1 MKKHNFKIKYMLLGL
16 FGLSLGLSQLGQP
29 TTVQAASDKL
39 NIVTTTD
46 FYGEVAKAVVGKYGK
61 VTSIINS
68 PNVDPHDFEPTTKT
82 AKTVANSDLVL
93 YNGVGYDSWVKKLGG
108 KKYLAVGTIMK
119 TKDGQNE
126 HLWYKKDT
134 MKKTANYLAKQYGKL
149 DPKHQKQFTKNAKN
163 YIKKLAKL
171 DTQLAAIKKQAKGQK
186 VAVSEPVF
194 DYALK
199 AMGYQIIN
207 QHFAKATE
215 EGADPSYSDIKK
227 LQTAIKKKEI
237 AFFVA
242 NKQSDSKVI
251 ENIIEL
257 CHKNDIPVVKVTETL
272 PKKQTYVKWMSSQYQ
287 QIIDLQK

>member
-1 MKKHNFKIKYMLLGL
+1 MKKFNFRNKLMLLGL
-16 FGLSLGLSQLGQP
+16 FGLSFGVSQAFQAS
-29 TTVQAASDKL
+29 TAHAASDKL

-46 FYGEVAKAVVGKYGK
+46 FYGEVAKAVAGKYAK

-68 PNVDPHDFEPTTKT
+68 PNIDPHDFEPTTKT

-149 DPKHQKQFTKNAKN
+149 DPKHKKQFTKNAKN
-163 YIKKLAKL
+163 YIKKLTKL
-171 DTQLAAIKKQAKGQK
+171 NTQLAKIKKNANGQK

-199 AMGYQIIN
+199 AMGYKIIN
-207 QHFAKATE
+207 THFAKATE
-215 EGADPSYSDIKK
+215 EGGDPSYSDIKK
-227 LQTAIKKKEI
+227 LQTAIKKKQI

-242 NKQSDSKVI
+242 NKQADSKVI
-251 ENIIEL
+251 ENMIEL
-257 CHKNDIPVVKVTETL
+257 CHENDIPVVEVTETL
-272 PKKQTYVKWMSSQYQ
+272 PEGKTYVEWMSSQYQ